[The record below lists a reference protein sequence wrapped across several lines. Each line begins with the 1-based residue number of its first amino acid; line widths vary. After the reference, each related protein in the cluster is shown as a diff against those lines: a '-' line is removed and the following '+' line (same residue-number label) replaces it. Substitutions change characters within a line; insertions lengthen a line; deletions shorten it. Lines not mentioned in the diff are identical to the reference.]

1 MDFEE
6 SPIRDEYH
14 IMVIK
19 DYVEGSKEIRF
30 EVLNSN
36 HSVVEFEELKNTLLK
51 EMEKA
56 QLHRQK
62 NTAK

>member
-1 MDFEE
+1 
-6 SPIRDEYH
+6 
-14 IMVIK
+14 MVIK